1 MSQPIQEHLSALV
14 DGELPREETLFLL
27 RRMNHEPD
35 LARRWSAWHLV
46 RQSLRR
52 QEVVPLRGDFAEV
65 ILQRIGAET
74 VHSPQRRTAWLR
86 WASGGAIAASVAV
99 AALVVTSPGKLDGP
113 AGGAPLAVAPAP
125 SAASPA
131 ASPDLN
137 GEFRPPLLSPP
148 LDAQPASAGGFST
161 PSAPIDPRLQ
171 SYLIRH
177 YDATGGNGQPGLMPY
192 VLLVVPAQS
201 TAATAD
207 KAAAD
212 QAAQR
217 R

>member
-1 MSQPIQEHLSALV
+1 MSQPIQEQLSALV

-27 RRMNHEPD
+27 RRMNQEPD
-35 LARRWSAWHLV
+35 LVRCWSAWHLV

-52 QEVVPLRGDFAEV
+52 QEILPLRSDFAEA
-65 ILQRIGAET
+65 ILQRVGAET
-74 VHSPQRRTAWLR
+74 VPAPQRRAAWLR

-99 AALVVTSPGKLDGP
+99 VALIATSPGKPDAPG
-113 AGGAPLAVAPAP
+113 AGAPLAVAAP
-125 SAASPA
+125 SAT
-131 ASPDLN
+131 PDLN

-177 YDATGGNGQPGLMPY
+177 YDAAGGNGQAGLMPY
-192 VLLVVPAQS
+192 VLLVVPSQQAAS
-201 TAATAD
+201 TPDRT
-207 KAAAD
+207 AAD

>member
-1 MSQPIQEHLSALV
+1 MSQPIQEQLSALV

-35 LARRWSAWHLV
+35 LVRRWSAWHLV

-52 QEVVPLRGDFAEV
+52 QEVLPLRGDFAEV

-74 VHSPQRRTAWLR
+74 VHSPRHRTAWLR

-99 AALVVTSPGKLDGP
+99 AALIVTSPDKPDGSG
-113 AGGAPLAVAPAP
+113 GGAPLAVAPTP
-125 SAASPA
+125 SAAA
-131 ASPDLN
+131 PDLN
-137 GEFRPPLLSPP
+137 GEFRPPLLAPP

-192 VLLVVPAQS
+192 VVLVVPAQS
-201 TAATAD
+201 GAAAGD